1 MAGQGG
7 DDRMSPSQPEPAAK
21 RTLPIDELTDL
32 RAKTEAVSQ
41 FLRKRLEGH
50 LATLRVAFA
59 PRWVLGK
66 HVRSGVREDLVG
78 SDAALEQ
85 LKSRYAQYRGRPF
98 LLPRELEDGPVSIE
112 GVLDL
117 HAWEYT
123 LELGDKPVKMTSPVR
138 WVANYRSG
146 YNLGQLRESI
156 AAKQPLRAE
165 DSKGFVLGA
174 LVLVM
179 LLEKTPG
186 LAQLLTDLRYEVKIA
201 PSEELGGLPLVT
213 ISAGLPS
220 FKPSDDL
227 ILSATR
233 FSGVPEFI
241 ELIDL
246 AALDALADPFAAA
259 IRHVV
264 GR

>member
-1 MAGQGG
+1 
-7 DDRMSPSQPEPAAK
+7 MSPTQQETAAAAAG
-21 RTLPIDELTDL
+21 RSLSIDELTDL

-50 LATLRVAFA
+50 LATMRVAFA

-78 SDAALEQ
+78 SDAAFDQ
-85 LKSRYAQYRGRPF
+85 LKARYGQYRGRPL

-112 GVLDL
+112 GVLEL

-123 LELGDKPVKMTSPVR
+123 LQLDGKPIKMTSPVR

-146 YNLGQLRESI
+146 YSLGQLREAI
-156 AAKQPLRAE
+156 AAKQALRAE
-165 DSKGFVLGA
+165 DAKGFA
-174 LVLVM
+174 LSALTLVM

-186 LAQLLTDLRYEVKIA
+186 IAQLLTDLRYQVDVA

-213 ISAGLPS
+213 ISAGIPS
-220 FKPSDDL
+220 FKPADDL

-233 FSGVPEFI
+233 FSGVAEFI

-246 AALDALADPFAAA
+246 GALDALQDPFQAG
-259 IRHVV
+259 IRAVL

>member
-1 MAGQGG
+1 MSSNGPAG
-7 DDRMSPSQPEPAAK
+7 RSLS
-21 RTLPIDELTDL
+21 IDQLTDL
-32 RAKTEAVSQ
+32 RAKTEAVSAH
-41 FLRKRLEGH
+41 LRKRLEGH
-50 LATLRVAFA
+50 LGTMRVAFA

-85 LKSRYAQYRGRPF
+85 LKQRYSGFRGMPF

-112 GVLDL
+112 GVLEL
-117 HAWEYT
+117 YPWEYT
-123 LELGDKPVKMTSPVR
+123 LAVGGKAIKMTSPVR
-138 WVANYRSG
+138 WVANYRCG
-146 YNLGQLRESI
+146 YDLGQLREAI
-156 AAKQPLRAE
+156 ASKQPLRNDDA
-165 DSKGFVLGA
+165 KGFVLGS

-186 LAQLLTDLRYEVKIA
+186 LTQLLTDLRYDVEIA

-213 ISAGLPS
+213 IHAGVPS
-220 FKPSDDL
+220 FKPDDAV

-246 AALDALADPFAAA
+246 EAANALADPFAAG
-259 IRHVV
+259 IRSALA
-264 GR
+264 R

>member
-1 MAGQGG
+1 
-7 DDRMSPSQPEPAAK
+7 MSPTSPEPASAAG
-21 RTLPIDELTDL
+21 RSVSIDQLTEL

-50 LATLRVAFA
+50 LATMRVAFA

-78 SDAALEQ
+78 SDAARQQLEQ
-85 LKSRYAQYRGRPF
+85 RYAQYRGRPF

-112 GVLDL
+112 GVLEL
-117 HAWEYT
+117 HPWEYT
-123 LELGDKPVKMTSPVR
+123 LALGDKSIKMTSPVR
-138 WVANYRSG
+138 WVANYRCG
-146 YNLGQLRESI
+146 YDLGQLREAI
-156 AAKQPLRAE
+156 AAKQALRAE
-165 DSKGFVLGA
+165 DAKGFVLGA

-186 LAQLLTDLRYEVKIA
+186 LIQLLTDLRYDVEIA
-201 PSEELGGLPLVT
+201 PSEEFGGLPLVT
-213 ISAGLPS
+213 IHAGIPS
-220 FKPSDDL
+220 FKPDDAL

-246 AALDALADPFAAA
+246 GALDRLQDPFADG
-259 IRHVV
+259 IRAVLA
-264 GR
+264 R

>member
-1 MAGQGG
+1 MTSTATAG
-7 DDRMSPSQPEPAAK
+7 RSLS
-21 RTLPIDELTDL
+21 IDELTDL

-41 FLRKRLEGH
+41 FLRRRLEGH
-50 LATLRVAFA
+50 LATMRVAFA

-66 HVRSGVREDLVG
+66 HVRSGVREDQVG

-85 LKSRYAQYRGRPF
+85 LKARYAQYRGRPF

-112 GVLDL
+112 GVLEL
-117 HAWEYT
+117 HPWEYA
-123 LELGDKPVKMTSPVR
+123 LALGDKSIKMTSPVR
-138 WVANYRSG
+138 WVVNYRCG
-146 YNLGQLRESI
+146 YNLGQIRESI

-186 LAQLLTDLRYEVKIA
+186 LAELLTDLRYEVEVA
-201 PSEELGGLPLVT
+201 PNEELGGLPIVS
-213 ISAGLPS
+213 IHAGIPS
-220 FKPSDDL
+220 FKPDDAL

-246 AALDALADPFAAA
+246 GALDRLADPFAAA
-259 IRHVV
+259 IRGVL

>member
-1 MAGQGG
+1 
-7 DDRMSPSQPEPAAK
+7 MSTTHPEPAVAQ
-21 RTLPIDELTDL
+21 RSLSIDELTDL
-32 RAKTEAVSQ
+32 RAKTEVVSQ

-50 LATLRVAFA
+50 LATMRIAFA
-59 PRWVLGK
+59 PRWLLGK
-66 HVRSGVREDLVG
+66 HVRSGIREDLVG
-78 SDAALEQ
+78 SDAAFDQ
-85 LKSRYAQYRGRPF
+85 LKARYAQFRGRPF
-98 LLPRELEDGPVSIE
+98 LLPRELEDAPVSIE
-112 GVLDL
+112 GVLEL
-117 HAWEYT
+117 HSWEYT
-123 LELGDKPVKMTSPVR
+123 LELDDKPIKMTSPVR
-138 WVANYRSG
+138 WVVSYRCG

-165 DSKGFVLGA
+165 DAKDFVLGA

-186 LAQLLTDLRYEVKIA
+186 LAQLLTDLRYGVEIA
-201 PSEELGGLPLVT
+201 SSEELGGLPLVT
-213 ISAGLPS
+213 IHAGLPS
-220 FKPSDDL
+220 FKPSDEL

-246 AALDALADPFAAA
+246 AALDALADPFAAT
-259 IRHVV
+259 IRGVL

>member
-1 MAGQGG
+1 MNPTTSDAAAG
-7 DDRMSPSQPEPAAK
+7 AAG
-21 RTLPIDELTDL
+21 RSLSIDQLTDL
-32 RAKTEAVSQ
+32 RVKTEAVSA

-50 LATLRVAFA
+50 LGTMRVAFA

-78 SDAALEQ
+78 SDAAFEQ
-85 LKSRYAQYRGRPF
+85 LKQRYAQFRGMPF

-112 GVLDL
+112 GVLEL
-117 HAWEYT
+117 HPWEYT
-123 LELGDKPVKMTSPVR
+123 LAVGDKSIKMTSPVR
-138 WVANYRSG
+138 WVANYRCG
-146 YNLGQLRESI
+146 YDLGQLREAI
-156 AAKQPLRAE
+156 AAKQTPRTE
-165 DSKGFVLGA
+165 DAKGFVLGA
-174 LVLVM
+174 LVLAM

-186 LAQLLTDLRYEVKIA
+186 LTQLLTDLRYDVEIA

-213 ISAGLPS
+213 IHAGVPS
-220 FKPSDDL
+220 FKPDEEL

-246 AALDALADPFAAA
+246 DAANALQDPFAAG
-259 IRHVV
+259 IRSALA
-264 GR
+264 R

>member
-1 MAGQGG
+1 
-7 DDRMSPSQPEPAAK
+7 MSPTSPEPAAA
-21 RTLPIDELTDL
+21 RRSLSIEELTDL

-50 LATLRVAFA
+50 LATMRVAFA

-66 HVRSGVREDLVG
+66 HVRSGIREDQVG
-78 SDAALEQ
+78 SDAAFDQ
-85 LKSRYAQYRGRPF
+85 LKARYAQYRGRPF
-98 LLPRELEDGPVSIE
+98 LLPRELEDAPVSIE

-123 LELGDKPVKMTSPVR
+123 LELGDKPIKMTSPVR
-138 WVANYRSG
+138 WVVNYRCG

-186 LAQLLTDLRYEVKIA
+186 LAQLLTDLRYAVEIA

-213 ISAGLPS
+213 IHAGMPS
-220 FKPSDDL
+220 FKPADEL

-246 AALDALADPFAAA
+246 AALDALSDPFVAS
-259 IRHVV
+259 IRGVL

>member
-1 MAGQGG
+1 
-7 DDRMSPSQPEPAAK
+7 MSSTSSEQAPRPKLS
-21 RTLPIDELTDL
+21 IDELTDL

-41 FLRKRLEGH
+41 FLRKRLEAH
-50 LATLRVAFA
+50 LATMRVAFA

-78 SDAALEQ
+78 SDAAFEQ
-85 LKSRYAQYRGRPF
+85 LKARYAQYRGRPF

-123 LELGDKPVKMTSPVR
+123 LPLGEKPIKMTSPVR
-138 WVANYRSG
+138 WVVNYRCG
-146 YNLGQLRESI
+146 YSLGQLRESI

-179 LLEKTPG
+179 LLDKTPG
-186 LAQLLTDLRYEVKIA
+186 LRDLLTDLRYQVEVA
-201 PSEELGGLPLVT
+201 PSDELGGLPLVT
-213 ISAGLPS
+213 IHAGLPS
-220 FKPSDDL
+220 FKPSDEL

-246 AALDALADPFAAA
+246 AALDALADPFAAS
-259 IRHVV
+259 IRGVLA
-264 GR
+264 RSAR

>member
-1 MAGQGG
+1 MSSTAG
-7 DDRMSPSQPEPAAK
+7 RSLS
-21 RTLPIDELTDL
+21 IDELTDL
-32 RAKTEAVSQ
+32 RAKTETVSQ

-50 LATLRVAFA
+50 LATMRVAFA

-66 HVRSGVREDLVG
+66 HVRSGVREDQVG

-85 LKSRYAQYRGRPF
+85 LKSRYAQYHGRPF

-112 GVLDL
+112 GVLEL
-117 HAWEYT
+117 HPWEYS
-123 LELGDKPVKMTSPVR
+123 LALGDKSVKMTSPVR
-138 WVANYRSG
+138 WVVNYRCG
-146 YNLGQLRESI
+146 YNLGQIRESI

-165 DSKGFVLGA
+165 DSRDFVLGA

-179 LLEKTPG
+179 LLEKSPG
-186 LAQLLTDLRYEVKIA
+186 LAELLTDLRYQVEVA
-201 PSEELGGLPLVT
+201 PSEELGGLPIVS
-213 ISAGLPS
+213 IHAGIPS
-220 FKPSDDL
+220 FKPDDAL

-246 AALDALADPFAAA
+246 GALDRLGDPFASA
-259 IRHVV
+259 IRGVL

>member
-1 MAGQGG
+1 
-7 DDRMSPSQPEPAAK
+7 MSPTQPEPAAA
-21 RTLPIDELTDL
+21 RRSLSIDELTDL

-50 LATLRVAFA
+50 LATMRVAFA

-78 SDAALEQ
+78 SDAAFDQ

-117 HAWEYT
+117 HA
-123 LELGDKPVKMTSPVR
+123 PVR
-138 WVANYRSG
+138 WVVNYRCG
-146 YNLGQLRESI
+146 YDLGQLREAI
-156 AAKQPLRAE
+156 AAKQALRAE

-174 LVLVM
+174 LALVM

-186 LAQLLTDLRYEVKIA
+186 LGQLLTDLRYEVQIA

-213 ISAGLPS
+213 IHAGLPS
-220 FKPSDDL
+220 FKPTDEL

-246 AALDALADPFAAA
+246 AALEALGDPFAAS
-259 IRHVV
+259 IRGVL